1 MGSPKVPKAP
11 QVIYYTPPPS
21 TPTDTGPSE
30 QEKIEAV
37 NKERES
43 NLLRRARGTLGTV
56 MNGFRGL
63 LSQSNESG
71 QRKSLLGE

>member
-11 QVIYYTPPPS
+11 QVIYYTPPA
-21 TPTDTGPSE
+21 TPVDTGPSE
-30 QEKIEAV
+30 EEKIEAV

-63 LSQSNESG
+63 LSQSDQSG

>member
-11 QVIYYTPPPS
+11 QIIYYTPPALPV
-21 TPTDTGPSE
+21 DTGPGE
-30 QEKIEAV
+30 EEKTEAV
-37 NKERES
+37 NKEREQ

-56 MNGFRGL
+56 MTGFRGL
-63 LSQSNESG
+63 LAQSDPSG